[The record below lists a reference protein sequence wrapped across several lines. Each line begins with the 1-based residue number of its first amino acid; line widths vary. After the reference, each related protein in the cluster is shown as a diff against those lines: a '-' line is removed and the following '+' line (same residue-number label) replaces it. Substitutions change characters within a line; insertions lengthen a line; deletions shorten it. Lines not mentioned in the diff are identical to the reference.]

1 MGRGFTRIH
10 ADFFNFIGVYPR
22 PIKADQEATLMSDA
36 AWHPYAGRRTMAIF
50 EWDAD
55 TLDWPSRA
63 GLHLR
68 AVQV

>member
-1 MGRGFTRIH
+1 
-10 ADFFNFIGVYPR
+10 
-22 PIKADQEATLMSDA
+22 MSDA
-36 AWHPYAGRRTMAIF
+36 AWHPYAGRWTMTIF